1 MNAKT
6 QVNSLA
12 KKNLSVVEKNT
23 IAMQMLK
30 IHDRVKNNL
39 DLVMN
44 VKKRMSSADKKRH
57 QLENSTKSQIEEL
70 K

>member
-6 QVNSLA
+6 QVNTLG
-12 KKNLSVVEKNT
+12 KKKLSVVEKNR

-57 QLENSTKSQIEEL
+57 
-70 K
+70 

>member
-6 QVNSLA
+6 QVNTLG
-12 KKNLSVVEKNT
+12 KKKLSVVEKNR

-57 QLENSTKSQIEEL
+57 QLESSTKGQI
-70 K
+70 

>member
-12 KKNLSVVEKNT
+12 KKNLSVVEKNR

-57 QLENSTKSQIEEL
+57 QLENSTKRQIEEL